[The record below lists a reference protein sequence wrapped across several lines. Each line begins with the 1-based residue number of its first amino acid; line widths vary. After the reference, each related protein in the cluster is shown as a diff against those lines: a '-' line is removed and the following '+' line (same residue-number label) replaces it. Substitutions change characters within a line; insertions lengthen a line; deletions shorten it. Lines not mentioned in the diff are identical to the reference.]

1 MPMQDKIKAAVN
13 ERNCTIGSNSAAAP
27 ANHKIQLPTIVS
39 FKFFTGMAVLLHQT
53 QLAHLKQAINS
64 HHK

>member
-27 ANHKIQLPTIVS
+27 ANHKTQLPTIVS
-39 FKFFTGMAVLLHQT
+39 FKFFTEKAVMVWDCRE
-53 QLAHLKQAINS
+53 
-64 HHK
+64 